1 MNHNKNIL
9 LLLIHN
15 YKLWVWGEIVNIHGL
30 KLFYQVA
37 TTGSFTKAA
46 ELLRI
51 SQPAVSSQIKKFE
64 HEIGI
69 QLFKQ
74 QGRGVVLTE
83 FGEALAEKAKNL
95 VTLEEH
101 ITSFIED
108 YRLAKAGTIHIV
120 ATYLPANFLIP
131 KWAATFK
138 GANEDV
144 NLVITTTNT
153 KDAFEQLIQYK
164 ADIAIYGG
172 GILERPEEVEWE
184 ELFEDELWF
193 VVAPDHPYANQFV
206 SLADMMKEPFIM
218 REEGSSMREHLFS
231 LCQTYQVK
239 PPKIALQFNGINETI
254 RSVMAGYG
262 ANFISSLAVREYVD
276 SRQLARVYVEDVHI
290 NHKIAICT
298 RKNEK
303 HSVLVQKFIE
313 TVKNSL

>member
-1 MNHNKNIL
+1 MNR
-9 LLLIHN
+9 
-15 YKLWVWGEIVNIHGL
+15 GEIMNNHGL

-37 TTGSFTKAA
+37 RTGSFTKAA
-46 ELLRI
+46 KLLCI

-83 FGEALAEKAKNL
+83 FGKELAEKAKTL

-101 ITSFIED
+101 IESFIED
-108 YRLAKAGTIHIV
+108 YRLAKAGTIQIV

-131 KWAATFK
+131 KWAASFK

-144 NLVITTTNT
+144 NLVITTANT
-153 KDAFEQLIQYK
+153 KEAFEQLIHYK

-172 GILERPEEVEWE
+172 GVSERPEEVMWE

-193 VVAPDHPYANQFV
+193 VVSPDHLYATKII
-206 SLADMMKEPFIM
+206 SLVDMVKEPFIM
-218 REEGSSMREHLFS
+218 REEGSSMRDHLFS
-231 LCQTYQVK
+231 LCQNYQVK

-262 ANFISSLAVREYVD
+262 ASYISSLAVREYVD
-276 SRQLARVYVEDVHI
+276 SGKLARVHVQGIHI
-290 NHKIAICT
+290 KHKIAICT
-298 RKNEK
+298 RKDEK
-303 HSVLVQKFIE
+303 PSLLVQKFIE
-313 TVKNSL
+313 TIKNSL

>member
-1 MNHNKNIL
+1 MGR
-9 LLLIHN
+9 
-15 YKLWVWGEIVNIHGL
+15 GENMNIHGL

-37 TTGSFTKAA
+37 ITGSFTKAA
-46 ELLRI
+46 ELMCI

-64 HEIGI
+64 HEIGVP
-69 QLFKQ
+69 LFKQ

-83 FGEALAEKAKNL
+83 FGAALAEKAQKL
-95 VTLEEH
+95 VSLEKH
-101 ITSFIED
+101 IESFIED
-108 YRLAKAGTIHIV
+108 YRLAKAGTIHLV

-131 KWAATFK
+131 KWATTFK

-144 NLVITTTNT
+144 NLIITTTNT
-153 KDAFEQLIQYK
+153 KDALEQLMHYK

-172 GILERPEEVEWE
+172 GVSERPEKVTWE

-193 VVAPDHPYANQFV
+193 VVSADHPYANQV
-206 SLADMMKEPFIM
+206 ISLADMVKEPFIM

-276 SRQLARVYVEDVHI
+276 SSKLARVYVEHVAI
-290 NHKIAICT
+290 KHKIAICT
-298 RKNEK
+298 RKDEK
-303 HSVLVQKFIE
+303 HSLLVQKFIE
-313 TVKNSL
+313 TIKSSL